1 MYYVQNLGA
10 RGMLWSFIL
19 GRGVP
24 HIALRR
30 FHPLGQAMDTSLI
43 ALTGNGTQI
52 SNDVYTTAVRNRD
65 NLRNAQAAVDGASR
79 TVETL
84 QSQISSA
91 AFAVWDSDA
100 PAKTGTSSTPSAA
113 TTTAAASTTA
123 TAAGSTTATAA
134 ASTTASATASTT
146 STTGATA
153 AAPTSATA
161 NASNATNATASA
173 AAAGLLAS
181 NSEVHGCNAGVAPPT
196 EVDLAEA
203 QHIDAG
209 QLGNEASQALL
220 FWRLGRTPGL
230 PAEAAA
236 AESAAIVPKLRVENL
251 GDRLRIKSEKPLM
264 VFFTNGVELPI
275 SFADVSVPGEHTVAG
290 KRAAAEIQLIH
301 MPDDPAK
308 AAALSLQMD
317 VGAENPWFENS
328 LGEALPKAG
337 DATEVQGADP
347 MAMHPAFVRGVAGH
361 FYQYNGR
368 LLKDSRC
375 ASIRPLTVFT
385 FRCLYHP

>member
-1 MYYVQNLGA
+1 
-10 RGMLWSFIL
+10 
-19 GRGVP
+19 
-24 HIALRR
+24 
-30 FHPLGQAMDTSLI
+30 MDTSLI

-65 NLRNAQAAVDGASR
+65 NLRNAQAAADGASR

-84 QSQISSA
+84 QSQIDSA

-123 TAAGSTTATAA
+123 TTAA
-134 ASTTASATASTT
+134 SSTSSTSST

-153 AAPTSATA
+153 TAATA
-161 NASNATNATASA
+161 NASNATNATASPA
-173 AAAGLLAS
+173 TAAGLLAS
-181 NSEVHGCNAGVAPPT
+181 NSEVHGCNAGIAPPT
-196 EVDLAEA
+196 EVDLSKA

-209 QLGNEASQALL
+209 HGNEASQALL

-236 AESAAIVPKLRVENL
+236 AESAAIVPRLRIENL
-251 GDRLRIKSEKPLM
+251 GDRLRIRSEKPLM

-275 SFADVSVPGEHTVAG
+275 SFADVSVPGEHTLSG
-290 KRAAAEIQLIH
+290 TRAAAEIQLIH

-317 VGAENPWFENS
+317 VGAENPWFEHS

-375 ASIRPLTVFT
+375 ASIRPFT
-385 FRCLYHP
+385 GFKFFFRSLYHP